1 MPKIVSSDGVSHE
14 LTREECKLCNTLEN
28 FLEDVDEDEIEDCQF
43 PVPFKDVY
51 LSRVVKFI
59 KYQADPRNDIVFNV
73 TRDDIVKAPVYFE
86 LKVPKWYVD
95 FFNTV
100 DESIK
105 GVEDDDKKFPI
116 IHQIMN
122 LSSFLEIDILTNMC
136 GAKIASL

>member
-1 MPKIVSSDGVSHE
+1 
-14 LTREECKLCNTLEN
+14 
-28 FLEDVDEDEIEDCQF
+28 
-43 PVPFKDVY
+43 
-51 LSRVVKFI
+51 
-59 KYQADPRNDIVFNV
+59 V

-136 GAKIASL
+136 GAKIASFMRGRTTEENRKLFGLSEDWKPKD